1 MPHDHQF
8 PRVFISYSRHDGAG
22 TAARLRGELESLGIS
37 LWQDLT
43 AMQGGQDWWRQIQQ
57 ATDKAEYLVL
67 VLVLTPGALASKVCK
82 DESPPST
89 SPSSPAGC
97 AAPTSSRSTSTNATP
112 GSSIN

>member
-8 PRVFISYSRHDGAG
+8 PRVFISYSRHDGAD
-22 TAARLRGELESLGIS
+22 TAARLRRELESLGIS

-67 VLVLTPGALASKVCK
+67 VLPPVP
-82 DESPPST
+82 SPPRSART
-89 SPSSPAGC
+89 NGATPARSAPMSSPSPTCPSP
-97 AAPTSSRSTSTNATP
+97 T
-112 GSSIN
+112 

>member
-57 ATDKAEYLVL
+57 ATD
-67 VLVLTPGALASKVCK
+67 
-82 DESPPST
+82 
-89 SPSSPAGC
+89 
-97 AAPTSSRSTSTNATP
+97 
-112 GSSIN
+112 